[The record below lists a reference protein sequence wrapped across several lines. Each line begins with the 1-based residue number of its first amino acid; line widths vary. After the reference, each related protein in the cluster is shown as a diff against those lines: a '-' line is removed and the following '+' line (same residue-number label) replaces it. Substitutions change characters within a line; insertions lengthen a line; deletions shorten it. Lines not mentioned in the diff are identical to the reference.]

1 MIDLTLKKPPI
12 NMVGITGLSRS
23 GKSMLAPI
31 VSSFKKSETLIMDY
45 TLEQYPVLNYLG
57 LSSDHV
63 TKYLMRYLVNVLIYN
78 NMIGRNSNFRPSDW
92 TSIWNSSDPK
102 KYVKRLFSDE
112 GDSVFE
118 TIKEKNP
125 LIPFMLHDALWHAKI
140 YFQSFP
146 DFKMVHIN
154 RHPVDVIHSWYVRGY
169 SSKFYLKERNALT
182 LFNYKNKNLPY
193 FAKGWEREYCSLSEM
208 DRLIK
213 VINFV
218 NSNHDK
224 SYGELSTKNKKQ
236 VLIINFDSMVTKS
249 KNNLTKITSF
259 LNIDKT
265 LYTKTVMDRERCP
278 REIDMNA
285 RDEKYDEIKNS
296 STSDSIQLL
305 QEMISE
311 YELQA
316 SK

>member
-31 VSSFKKSETLIMDY
+31 VSSFKRSETIIMDY

-102 KYVKRLFSDE
+102 KYVKRLVSDE

-118 TIKEKNP
+118 TIKVKKP
-125 LIPFMLHDALWHAKI
+125 LIPFMLHNALWHAKI

-146 DFKMVHIN
+146 DIKMIHIN
-154 RHPVDVIHSWYVRGY
+154 RHPVDIIYSWFRRRYC
-169 SSKFYLKERNALT
+169 SEFYLKERSALT
-182 LFNYKNKNLPY
+182 LINYEDENLPY
-193 FAKGWEREYCSLSEM
+193 YAKNWEEEYCKLSDM
-208 DRLIK
+208 DKI
-213 VINFV
+213 INMIYFI
-218 NSNHDK
+218 NSNHNK
-224 SYGELSTKNKKQ
+224 SFIKLSEKNQSQ
-236 VLIINFDSMVTKS
+236 VIIINFDRMVTEP
-249 KNNLTKITSF
+249 NNDIKRMTEF
-259 LNIDKT
+259 LNTEIT
-265 LYTKTVMDRERCP
+265 LYTKVVMNRERCP
-278 REIDMNA
+278 REIDMNDRA
-285 RDEKYDEIKNS
+285 EKFEEIKKS
-296 STSDSIQLL
+296 ATSASVRLL
-305 QEMISE
+305 KEMMHE
-311 YELQA
+311 YELQ
-316 SK
+316 SSE